1 MKTTIAT
8 NNWSR
13 SVLSGLMAGV
23 LAAIANF
30 FFVVIYRLGTGVNAY
45 EYIISPVFIGFGF
58 PILLTLAGLIY
69 FVMNRYLPK
78 GVMWYSILFVLL
90 TLLAVLIVFLSQG
103 TGSIFSGS
111 KGLLFGMIIITGLM
125 ISFLIP
131 YLARHPKIF
140 MTKEGVRESK

>member
-1 MKTTIAT
+1 MKTTITT
-8 NNWSR
+8 NSLNR
-13 SVLSGLMAGV
+13 SVISGVMAGV

-30 FFVVIYRLGTGVNAY
+30 FFVLIYRLGTGVNAY

-58 PILLTLAGLIY
+58 PILLTLVGLIY

-78 GVMWYSILFVLL
+78 GVMWYSILFISL
-90 TLLAVLIVFLSQG
+90 TLFAVLTDFLSRV
-103 TGSIFSGS
+103 TGSILSGS
-111 KGLLFGMIIITGLM
+111 KGLLLGMIIITGLM

-140 MTKEGVRESK
+140 MTKEGVRETK

>member
-1 MKTTIAT
+1 MKTTIAI
-8 NNWSR
+8 NSSGR
-13 SVLSGLMAGV
+13 PVLSGLMAGV

-30 FFVVIYRLGTGVNAY
+30 FFVLIYRLGTGINAY

-58 PILLTLAGLIY
+58 PILLTVAGIIY
-69 FVMNRYLPK
+69 FVMSRYIPK
-78 GVMWYSILFVLL
+78 GVMWYSIFFVLL
-90 TLLAVLIVFLSQG
+90 TLLAVLTDLLSQG